1 MLISSR
7 MPSMWSKRSLVGRT
21 YALFFFCA
29 FFVLVC
35 FFSVSLNDIFKNRA
49 SSFVMSESGHYLI
62 ENVPVRSALVPF
74 DDLAYLR
81 ITDKRDSNT
90 VFRSPL
96 YSRSTVDMSSHEDDV
111 IVGVVWIDFYK
122 RDQHFGIRVPDW
134 KAHWLNSFIS
144 NTSYEVV
151 GGN

>member
-1 MLISSR
+1 MSSKKIASLLCFLVAAIS
-7 MPSMWSKRSLVGRT
+7 V
-21 YALFFFCA
+21 
-29 FFVLVC
+29 
-35 FFSVSLNDIFKNRA
+35 FSVSLNSVLERKA
-49 SSFVMSESGHYLI
+49 SSFVVSESGSYLI
-62 ENVPVRSALVPF
+62 ENVPVRGLLVPF

-111 IVGVVWIDFYK
+111 IVGIVWIDFYK

-134 KAHWLNSFIS
+134 KTHWLNSFIS
-144 NTSYEVV
+144 NTPYEIV
-151 GGN
+151 GGD

>member
-1 MLISSR
+1 MSSKKIALSLCFLVAAISI
-7 MPSMWSKRSLVGRT
+7 
-21 YALFFFCA
+21 
-29 FFVLVC
+29 
-35 FFSVSLNDIFKNRA
+35 FSVSLNSMLERKA
-49 SSFVMSESGHYLI
+49 SSSVVSESSNYLI
-62 ENVPVRSALVPF
+62 ENVPVRGFLVPF

-111 IVGVVWIDFYK
+111 IVGIVWIDFYK

-134 KAHWLNSFIS
+134 KTHWLNSFIS
-144 NTSYEVV
+144 NTPYEIVE
-151 GGN
+151 GD